1 MRFIIIGVCFNLT
14 IVLFFSRPT
23 FAQSSFQIHIGS
35 EWNDWVTSADNDSL
49 GNTIFTGVV
58 SPGDAFSPRSSLLV
72 RVRANGTYMQRS
84 IAAPDTSFAFQYVKI
99 LDNGNYFVIS
109 DYKPYPTTQDNAMA
123 IFIFD
128 TAMNII
134 SQKSYAL
141 PEGYFRIGGYTDMV
155 ENNDGNLVFAASLSY
170 YEGAS
175 TFEDFVFYTFNQ
187 EGDTLASRVYE
198 TRFHA
203 DVYGLTKV
211 PNSNQLMMISR
222 GYLPFTAGELMFI
235 DYNLDIIRVKR
246 IRSSWSTY
254 FDSKYWLSDTTFI
267 TSESFIQQREGLP
280 SEYMMRTCILDTAA
294 TYLKIK
300 ELNHP
305 DTIEYV
311 SFAES
316 MSYFDDTTIY
326 ISGFQSYNDLT
337 FSLPTNVFLYMV
349 DTNLNIRGYKALG
362 GDHNYI
368 GLGVTSTLDG
378 GCLVW
383 GLRYY
388 IPYDGNETDIIIWK
402 VMPEDMILY
411 TDVSYLPPGRISGH
425 AWPNPVKDELFI
437 SLEGFAHGETIR
449 YRITDMQGRTCLDLK
464 QTVNGNC
471 LHTQTHNLD
480 PGMYVYEVSGPGK
493 KIISGKFIKQ

>member
-1 MRFIIIGVCFNLT
+1 MRFFIIGVCFNLT
-14 IVLFFSRPT
+14 VALFASKST
-23 FAQSSFQIHIGS
+23 FAQSSFQIQIGS
-35 EWNDWVTSADNDSL
+35 SWNDRLTSANNDSF

-58 SPGDAFSPRSSLLV
+58 SPGDASSPISSLLV
-72 RVRANGTYMQRS
+72 KVRPNGTFMQRN
-84 IAAPDTSFAFQYVKI
+84 IAAPDTSFTFLYARI
-99 LDNGNYFVIS
+99 LDNGNYFVIG
-109 DYKPYPTTQDNAMA
+109 DYKPFPGTQDNYMA

-134 SQKSYAL
+134 SRKSYAL
-141 PEGYFRIGGYTDMV
+141 PEGYFSIGGYCGIV
-155 ENNDGNLVFAASLSY
+155 EDNNSNLIFAASLSY

-198 TRFHA
+198 TRFDA

-254 FDSKYWLSDTTFI
+254 FDSKHWLSDTTFI
-267 TSESFIQQREGLP
+267 MSESFIQQREGLP

-294 TYLKIK
+294 TYLKVT

-349 DTNLNIRGYKALG
+349 DANLNIRGYTALG
-362 GDHNYI
+362 GDHNYT
-368 GLGVTSTLDG
+368 GMGVISTLDG

-383 GLRYY
+383 ASRYY
-388 IPYDGNETDIIIWK
+388 VPYDGNGRDIVIWK
-402 VMPEDMILY
+402 VMPEDMTLY
-411 TDVSYLPPGRISGH
+411 THVSYLSPGKLQGH
-425 AWPNPVKDELFI
+425 AWPNPVGDVLYI
-437 SLEGFAHGETIR
+437 SLEDFPQGETIR
-449 YRITDMQGRTCLDLK
+449 YRITDMHGRTCLDLK

-471 LHTQTHNLD
+471 LHTQTHNLE
-480 PGMYVYEVSGPGK
+480 PGMYIYEVSGPGN